1 MMQEMLYEGKAKKV
15 FATNNPQE
23 VIIHFKDDATAF
35 NGEKKDVF
43 LDKGRVNLAFT
54 RYFFELLHSHN
65 IKTHIVS
72 FLDDVSLKAKKVDII
87 PLEVVVRNYAAGSI
101 SKRLGF
107 QKGMIFDPPLCEFYL
122 KDDALGDPILC
133 REHIRYMN
141 TITEEELNQVEKMA
155 LEINSVLSE
164 HMDKYG
170 ITLADFKIEFGK
182 TIEGEIILADEI
194 SPDTCRFWIKGTM
207 ESLDK
212 DVYREGKADLV
223 TSYKRLADILGLN
236 VKEVQTT

>member
-1 MMQEMLYEGKAKKV
+1 MMLTMLYEGKAKKV

-43 LDKGRVNLAFT
+43 SDKGRVNLAFT

-72 FLDDVSLKAKKVDII
+72 FIDDLSLKAKKVDIV

-101 SKRLGF
+101 CRRLGF
-107 QKGMIFDPPLCEFYL
+107 QKGMEFAPPLCEFYL
-122 KDDALGDPILC
+122 KDDSLGDPILC

-141 TITEEELNQVEKMA
+141 AVTEEELAQIEKAA

-164 HMDKYG
+164 HMDSFG
-170 ITLADFKIEFGK
+170 ITLVDFKLEFGK
-182 TIEGEIILADEI
+182 TSEGEIILADEI

-212 DVYREGKADLV
+212 DVYRESKGDLV
-223 TSYKRLADILGLN
+223 SSYKRLADILNIQL
-236 VKEVQTT
+236 